1 MVTCWYDRRIA
12 NRTNPLK
19 LSSVSIIKMAT
30 EQQGSPAA
38 GTGAKGFGPLEA
50 GGIAQRSTGAVGFVF
65 EELMDQTLRKL
76 IQPLASKGTSARLLN
91 EQQIRD
97 EFAEQSLNGVDHYFE
112 LEGGSLA
119 GPTGI
124 LILIQEKWKFVTN
137 QREVSQF
144 LDCCARI
151 LARMPTYKGRVM
163 RLWVTRTQPT
173 LNGEKSLTEGG
184 AHVIQSST
192 SMCFLAQEVG
202 QYICEV
208 LGDRSL
214 ATDMVRTMPPL
225 LSGDAP
231 VLDPPAVKTLGEK
244 NVGSAAMNVS
254 KIKVCVVRK
263 E

>member
-1 MVTCWYDRRIA
+1 
-12 NRTNPLK
+12 
-19 LSSVSIIKMAT
+19 MA
-30 EQQGSPAA
+30 EAA
-38 GTGAKGFGPLEA
+38 GTGAK
-50 GGIAQRSTGAVGFVF
+50 GFVF

-76 IQPLASKGTSARLLN
+76 IQPLASKGISARLLN

-112 LEGGSLA
+112 LDGGPGSLA
-119 GPTGI
+119 GPDGI
-124 LILIQEKWKFVTN
+124 LFLIQEKWKFVTN

-151 LARMPTYKGRVM
+151 LARMPTYKGRVV

-214 ATDMVRTMPPL
+214 AADMVRTMPPL

-231 VLDPPAVKTLGEK
+231 ALEPPAVKTLGEK
-244 NVGSAAMNVS
+244 NVGSAAGS
-254 KIKVCVVRK
+254 AAKIKVCVIRK
-263 E
+263 D